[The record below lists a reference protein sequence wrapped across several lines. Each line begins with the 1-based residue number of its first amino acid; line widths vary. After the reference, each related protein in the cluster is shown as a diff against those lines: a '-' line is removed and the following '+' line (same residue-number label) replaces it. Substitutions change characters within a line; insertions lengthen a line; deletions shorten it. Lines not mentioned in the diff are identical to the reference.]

1 MHDSSILQRERET
14 SSPEPSFSSEAR
26 TTTSARDAL
35 LAWARRVI
43 STYHPEVDVQ
53 NFSSNWRNGFAF
65 VAILHY
71 FRPEVVNW
79 EKVFMKCTKN
89 YFI

>member
-1 MHDSSILQRERET
+1 MHDSSVLQRERET
-14 SSPEPSFSSEAR
+14 SSPEPSSFSSEAR

-43 STYHPEVDVQ
+43 STNHPEVDVQ

-65 VAILHY
+65 DAILHY
-71 FRPEVVNW
+71 YRPDLVTW
-79 EKVFMKCTKN
+79 EKVFL
-89 YFI
+89 